1 MSLISRMGNGIM
13 AESTDINLPRAH
25 EARFPNRCV
34 VCSHDNPASHVKLVT
49 GTLGWWTWLLW
60 CWGKPFIV
68 QAPACRG
75 CAWKLQAWRFIN
87 LFMTIAIA
95 LVAVWLVWPYFKD
108 SVPRSLHAL
117 AMMGLALVCLLPQ
130 IVFEVFFARP
140 FDVTAYSESVDY
152 EFTSE
157 DYAID
162 FAMLNLD
169 AKHVKINGEIVQ
181 S

>member
-1 MSLISRMGNGIM
+1 LIQALPVSL
-13 AESTDINLPRAH
+13 
-25 EARFPNRCV
+25 
-34 VCSHDNPASHVKLVT
+34 
-49 GTLGWWTWLLW
+49 
-60 CWGKPFIV
+60 
-68 QAPACRG
+68 
-75 CAWKLQAWRFIN
+75 
-87 LFMTIAIA
+87 
-95 LVAVWLVWPYFKD
+95 
-108 SVPRSLHAL
+108 
-117 AMMGLALVCLLPQ
+117 